1 MAGRLPNFLIVGA
14 PKSGT
19 TSLASWLRDHPQA
32 FVPQAKELHFFDRRE
47 SWDGGVDSYAEQFG
61 DAGDAIAV
69 GEATPGYMF
78 GAPTVERIAATVPE
92 ARHIV
97 CLREPVARAH
107 SHWHHW
113 RYRQGLEWRSF
124 AKAVEDELDGT
135 ESRRAQPGFG
145 GFDPALGYYLAHGR
159 YLEQLE
165 RLCRHIAR
173 ERLHVVLLDDLES
186 DPAGTFAG
194 VCRFL
199 RHRRRRAAR
208 RGRDPPQPGGRVP
221 PGVRVA
227 PVRPPQGPPAAER
240 SRRGSATHLFVRREV
255 TPRPVE
261 PALRAT
267 LHAHFAED
275 NRRLAE
281 WLGRDLS
288 ALGLSDG
295 DRPGAPASSAS
306 AASPPSRTL

>member
-1 MAGRLPNFLIVGA
+1 MTARLPNFLIVGA
-14 PKSGT
+14 AKSGT
-19 TSLASWLRDHPQA
+19 TSLASWLRDHPEA

-47 SWDGGVDSYAEQFG
+47 SWERGVDWYAEHFRE
-61 DAGDAIAV
+61 AGDAVAV

-78 GAPTVERIAATVPE
+78 GAPTVERIAATVPD

-113 RYRQGLEWRSF
+113 RYRQALEWRSF
-124 AKAVEDELDGT
+124 ARAVADELDGT
-135 ESRRAQPGFG
+135 EERRARPGFA
-145 GFDPALGYYLAHGR
+145 GFDPALGYYLARGH

-165 RLCRHIAR
+165 GLARHVPR

-186 DPAGTFAG
+186 RPDETFAG

-199 RHRRRRAAR
+199 GIDDGVRPATVGGRRNVAAEFRPHYAWRQFVRHKDRLPPRAA
-208 RGRDPPQPGGRVP
+208 
-221 PGVRVA
+221 A
-227 PVRPPQGPPAAER
+227 WM
-240 SRRGSATHLFVRREV
+240 ATHLFVRREV

-261 PALRAT
+261 PSLRAS

-275 NRRLAE
+275 NRRLAA
-281 WLGRDLS
+281 WLERDLS
-288 ALGLSDG
+288 GWDYASVTG
-295 DRPGAPASSAS
+295 RTPASSAS